1 MAVKKKSGS
10 FVKLLGMLG
19 KDKGMVA
26 VSFVFALFYA
36 ITQAVAP
43 LFLGQAITI
52 VADGVINAHETGA
65 AFPFN
70 ELLIKLIWC
79 GASYLLNWVFLLS
92 QNRVMIG
99 VTQRMVLRLRTDIAA
114 KFQRLPL
121 RYYESKPYGELLSTV
136 TNDINVLSM
145 NFQSFFIQI
154 ADAPIYLIIMIV
166 IMFTL
171 NPLLAVVVIISV
183 PVSALGSK
191 LVLARSQKFY
201 NTQQNVLGELNGQIE
216 ENFTGFDVLKLFG
229 NEAEAKKKFAE
240 TNRRLSAAG
249 EKALFRSY
257 LLNPVI
263 TFIGNLSYLV
273 VLVLGGYL
281 AFIGML
287 AIGDIQTFINY
298 VNSINQPMQQ
308 IAKLGSVFQSFS
320 AAADRIF
327 TFLAEEEESDEL
339 DPVIPDGTVNTSFE
353 HISFGYT
360 EDKILI
366 SNFSFDVSEGQHIAI
381 VGPTGA
387 GKTTLI
393 KLLMRFY
400 DVNGGLITV
409 GGQPITKML
418 RKDLHELIGIV
429 PQDTWFFEGTIADN
443 LRLGN
448 DAASDDD
455 IMTALKEVGADYF
468 VDLLPGKTDFVLREN
483 ASNISAGQRQLLAIA
498 RAFIANRP
506 ILILD
511 EATSCVDTQ
520 TERRVQQAMECLM
533 EGKTTF
539 VIAHR
544 LSTIVGADCI
554 LYLED
559 GDVKEQGSHEQLM
572 DKHGGY
578 RRLFDSQYT

>member
-339 DPVIPDGTVNTSFE
+339 DPVIPDGTVNVSFE

>member
-339 DPVIPDGTVNTSFE
+339 DPVIPDGTVNASFE

-520 TERRVQQAMECLM
+520 TERRLQQAMECLM